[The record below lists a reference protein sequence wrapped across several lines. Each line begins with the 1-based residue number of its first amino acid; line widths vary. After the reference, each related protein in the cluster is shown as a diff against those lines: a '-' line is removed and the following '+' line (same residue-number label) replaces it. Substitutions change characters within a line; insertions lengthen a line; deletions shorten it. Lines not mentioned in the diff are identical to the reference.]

1 MYIAKGYVR
10 NHHAHAM
17 ELLAEDFI
25 VYHQDDHMITKLRN
39 T

>member
-1 MYIAKGYVR
+1 MYIAKDHVH

-25 VYHQDDHMITKLRN
+25 VYHHDVHMITKLRN